1 MDAAPRVL
9 RQLEAVAQLLPGPHV
24 AKVCDDRALGFVI
37 LLTLNHR
44 PWATWVFGLRASV
57 KDLKMF
63 EREERFRAMSRE
75 LNRVLAGKSALEK
88 ALLIAASL
96 RRVYG
101 GEWAIN
107 YEAGRYSIERP
118 ARWLVLGDEGRSG

>member
-1 MDAAPRVL
+1 
-9 RQLEAVAQLLPGPHV
+9 
-24 AKVCDDRALGFVI
+24 
-37 LLTLNHR
+37 
-44 PWATWVFGLRASV
+44 
-57 KDLKMF
+57 MF

-118 ARWLVLGDEGRSG
+118 AARWLVLGDEGRSG